1 MNQRS
6 DGLQRTAGQLSGE
19 RGMELSQ
26 LQREALCKL
35 GNPQWDDEIDLP
47 EIVSELTKLGLVAI
61 NPKDSRLTLTERG
74 EQIYR
79 ELVGE

>member
-1 MNQRS
+1 
-6 DGLQRTAGQLSGE
+6 
-19 RGMELSQ
+19 MELSQ

-35 GNPQWDDEIDLP
+35 GNPQWDDELDLP

-61 NPKDSRLTLTERG
+61 NPRDSRLTLTERG

-79 ELVGE
+79 ELLGE